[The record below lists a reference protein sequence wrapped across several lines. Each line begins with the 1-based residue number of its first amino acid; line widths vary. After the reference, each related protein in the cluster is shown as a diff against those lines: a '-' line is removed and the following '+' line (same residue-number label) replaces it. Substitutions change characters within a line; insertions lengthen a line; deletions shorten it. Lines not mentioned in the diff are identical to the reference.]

1 VLYGEV
7 TVAVNSHDRFVTDEW
22 GGAAAAARAVASPL
36 PFAGI
41 GAAVGQQMSVESE
54 TLADDAQK
62 PDHTAA
68 AKAQG
73 SDIGLW
79 AGPGIGVVVLPGA
92 AVVVLRGRRRNPA
105 PSYT

>member
-1 VLYGEV
+1 
-7 TVAVNSHDRFVTDEW
+7 
-22 GGAAAAARAVASPL
+22 
-36 PFAGI
+36 
-41 GAAVGQQMSVESE
+41 MSVESE
-54 TLADDAQK
+54 TLADEAQK
-62 PDHTAA
+62 PDHTTA